1 MSVGTSSSAELVS
14 SVEPAIS
21 LLFSVLLEE
30 SGSDGVGA
38 SGVEELGVEGTGA
51 DEDVLGVDGVGT
63 VDEEFVPGLLDVL
76 GVFGVLGVLG
86 VLGFDEPVEGV
97 EVDELFEED
106 EESEFELESSIEE
119 LFSELVVS
127 VLETVESESLSG
139 E

>member
-1 MSVGTSSSAELVS
+1 MGAD
-14 SVEPAIS
+14 VE
-21 LLFSVLLEE
+21 VLGDE
-30 SGSDGVGA
+30 
-38 SGVEELGVEGTGA
+38 GVEA
-51 DEDVLGVDGVGT
+51 
-63 VDEEFVPGLLDVL
+63 VDEVFTFGLF
-76 GVFGVLGVLG
+76 GMIGVLGVLG

-97 EVDELFEED
+97 EVDELFKED